1 MGSYRR
7 VEMGQWQSSQHSD
20 KTSQHSD
27 ERSII
32 LLGET
37 GAGKSAFGNFLLNSN
52 NCFKTGTGMLSTTQT
67 VEQQSCQYTEDS
79 LSVALH
85 VFDLPGLNDPRKID
99 TTHLRNTHSAVKNCA
114 KSMSTLFAI
123 VIDISN
129 RDELVS
135 AVAEVHTFIN
145 KVELPDFN
153 LTDNALLVFSHAD
166 KLGTTPQEQESS
178 LEQVLE
184 SCIPLYR
191 LYTLVRFRRVLVD
204 SSSTDREYRVGKMR
218 EIIGFTRPRIRVLLL
233 GPHLETQNELLLLLR
248 EKMGVT
254 DALPGYCKD
263 EVDRVSVECEGCS
276 LTFEKSFEFSSLD
289 TLKPSDNFE
298 KSNALTQIGGLINS
312 LVETHTFTAFCVL
325 IRMDVKL
332 KSSFIEGIKSLASS
346 ISGDKL
352 DMFYDRCFF
361 LFTHSNCDNAEGQA
375 RDVFGALPAM
385 KQLRSSM
392 GERVAVVNKHPDTGP
407 DALSAFFKQVV
418 AFSHAMKKS
427 CYGKEFVSSV
437 LSAGFDVPPSPTNE
451 AATESTA
458 LSVSRYLPSKRT
470 LALLTL
476 GGGGILALAGG
487 AAVLLT
493 GGAAAPAVA
502 VPMMLFAAQHSVP
515 AAGLAVGISTGV
527 LGGTLGIVGVGAN
540 TAVAGA
546 VLYKLLTQQKKKEG
560 EQEEEFEYDFS
571 SGKFE
576 ISKS

>member
-1 MGSYRR
+1 
-7 VEMGQWQSSQHSD
+7 MGQWQSSHQ
-20 KTSQHSD
+20 SD

-37 GAGKSAFGNFLLNSN
+37 GAGKSAFGNFLLNN
-52 NCFKTGTGMLSTTQT
+52 NSFKTGTSMLSTTQT

-79 LSVALH
+79 LSVVLH

-129 RDELVS
+129 INELVS
-135 AVAEVHTFIN
+135 AVAEVHSFIN

-166 KLGTTPQEQESS
+166 KLATTPQEQESS
-178 LEQVLE
+178 LEQILDN
-184 SCIPLYR
+184 CIPLDR

-218 EIIGFTRPRIRVLLL
+218 EIISFTRPRIRVLLL

-289 TLKPSDNFE
+289 TLRLSDNF
-298 KSNALTQIGGLINS
+298 KNRNAQIQIGGLINS
-312 LVETHTFTAFCVL
+312 LIETHTFTAFCVL

-332 KSSFIEGIKSLASS
+332 KTPFINGIKSLASLL
-346 ISGDKL
+346 SGGKL

-361 LFTHSNCDNAEGQA
+361 LFTHSNCENAESQVRGM
-375 RDVFGALPAM
+375 FGALPAM
-385 KQLRSSM
+385 KQLRTSM

-407 DALSAFFKQVV
+407 VALNAFFKQVV

-427 CYGKEFVSSV
+427 CYGREFVSSV
-437 LSAGFDVPPSPTNE
+437 LSAGFDLPPSPVSE

-458 LSVSRYLPSKRT
+458 LSVSRYLSSKRT
-470 LALLTL
+470 LALLKL
-476 GGGGILALAGG
+476 GGGGILALAGAAIILRDDHFESSIFSAALYSLSGTAIAASALPTLFLAPSSVG
-487 AAVLLT
+487 APIYTCSSCNIHLIRALLK
-493 GGAAAPAVA
+493 
-502 VPMMLFAAQHSVP
+502 VPL
-515 AAGLAVGISTGV
+515 
-527 LGGTLGIVGVGAN
+527 GTLGIGNNVN
-540 TAVAGA
+540 
-546 VLYKLLTQQKKKEG
+546 KR
-560 EQEEEFEYDFS
+560 EEIEYEYDFS
-571 SGKFE
+571 SGTIQ
-576 ISKS
+576 ISKSIN